1 MAIMGFPF
9 FPEAERRYCRKEILS
24 FCFTLPPLLL
34 GTIYSY
40 FRINDVFTEAQS
52 Y

>member
-1 MAIMGFPF
+1 MAVMGFPF
-9 FPEAERRYCRKEILS
+9 FPEAERMYCGKETLS
-24 FCFTLPPLLL
+24 FSFTLPPLPL
-34 GTIYSY
+34 GTIYSF

>member
-9 FPEAERRYCRKEILS
+9 FPEAERRYCGKEILS
-24 FCFTLPPLLL
+24 FSFTLPPLHL
-34 GTIYSY
+34 GTI
-40 FRINDVFTEAQS
+40 RINDVFTEVQS